1 MAESF
6 FGLRELCELRETP
19 ALREVLEGYKL
30 FNAWE
35 FEGQCWDLQSLS
47 VAKCLT
53 QYCDLCGVAHA
64 LTPNAEQIFLAQDTM
79 HWETLREKLK
89 RAAEVMGDARPARG
103 TDRGQ

>member
-6 FGLRELCELRETP
+6 FGLQELCEVRELPT
-19 ALREVLEGYKL
+19 LREVLVGYKL
-30 FNAWE
+30 FNTWE
-35 FEGQCWDLQSLS
+35 FEEQRRDLQSLS

-53 QYCDLCGVAHA
+53 QYCDLCELAHA

-103 TDRGQ
+103 TD

>member
-6 FGLRELCELRETP
+6 FGLREIPT
-19 ALREVLEGYKL
+19 LREVLEGYKA
-30 FNAWE
+30 FNRWE
-35 FEGQCWDLQSLS
+35 FEVQHRDLQSLS
-47 VAKCLT
+47 VAKSLT
-53 QYCDLCGVAHA
+53 QYCDLCELAHA
-64 LTPNAEQIFLAQDTM
+64 LAPNAEQIFLAQDTK